1 MPRPIPLPGFCCV
14 TRQVMWCSTLGCL
27 ALHDAVWVPAC
38 PALCCMQGKR
48 VWGLPP
54 HSLALPDPRQAS
66 QLTDHTPFPA
76 VQAVQEAVQEAVQD
90 AVQEVRP

>member
-1 MPRPIPLPGFCCV
+1 MPCPVFLQCLLLCQAPGDIALYDGLPG
-14 TRQVMWCSTLGCL
+14 
-27 ALHDAVWVPAC
+27 LHDAVWV

-66 QLTDHTPFPA
+66 QLTKYSLFCV

-90 AVQEVRP
+90 AVQEVRL